1 MKSKQP
7 KTLQDKIKDLP
18 PERQQ
23 LIVTKCDQLLAGE
36 LARQEVHIKGLNAFY
51 EIYDE
56 YREVFENL
64 AKN

>member
-23 LIVTKCDQLLAGE
+23 VIALRHDQLVADE
-36 LARQEVHIKGLNAFY
+36 LARQEVHIKDLNAFY